1 MITGLR
7 PGALLMRHREFP
19 VLGVMKTTPDLHD
32 DLVGEA
38 KALAARERITLT
50 KMIEDGRA
58 LRPRRP
64 RRADVG
70 RLGVLPVSA
79 RRGGFRQGIDATS
92 NRSLF
97 DAADE

>member
-1 MITGLR
+1 
-7 PGALLMRHREFP
+7 
-19 VLGVMKTTPDLHD
+19 MKTTLNLRD
-32 DLVGEA
+32 DLVAEA

-50 KMIEDGRA
+50 KMIDEGLA
-58 LRPRRP
+58 LRLRKQ

-70 RLGVLPVSA
+70 GLGVLPVSA
-79 RRGGFRQGIDATS
+79 RRGGLRQGIDATS